1 MKIDLERFGLKDVP
15 VDPDTVFTFAVGP
28 AGFPDCRRFKVFHQE
43 GPQPAVFWLQSL
55 DDVAVAFPI
64 VDPGTLDLEYEI
76 ELSDADCAQLELERA
91 EDAAVVIIVYR
102 DAAAGGTIA
111 ANTRSPIIL
120 NLQRRRAMQKIL
132 QEVHPTLLY
141 RAR

>member
-64 VDPGTLDLEYEI
+64 VDPGLDLEYWT
-76 ELSDADCAQLELERA
+76 SS
-91 EDAAVVIIVYR
+91 
-102 DAAAGGTIA
+102 
-111 ANTRSPIIL
+111 TRSSCPMPIVPSS
-120 NLQRRRAMQKIL
+120 NWSVPKMRRW
-132 QEVHPTLLY
+132 
-141 RAR
+141 